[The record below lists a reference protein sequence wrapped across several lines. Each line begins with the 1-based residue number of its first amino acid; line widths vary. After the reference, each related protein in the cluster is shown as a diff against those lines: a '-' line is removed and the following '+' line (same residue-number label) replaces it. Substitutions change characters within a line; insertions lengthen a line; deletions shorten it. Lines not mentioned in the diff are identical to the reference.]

1 MISLARKLS
10 VTMQMA
16 EDIAKHF
23 KDDKCRDKKE
33 RQKVKP
39 DFKRGNHF
47 HGLTLA

>member
-1 MISLARKLS
+1 
-10 VTMQMA
+10 MQVA

-23 KDDKCRDKKE
+23 KDDKCCDKKE

-39 DFKRGNHF
+39 DFNRGNHF